1 MASLERVIDQ
11 LKVNNNDNVARTELV
26 ANSVTV
32 LTGRI
37 DSLLAIM
44 KQSQLDM
51 LEALREKG
59 APEKEDK
66 PSADPIKK
74 ETSKLPM
81 ILAGIAAVAAG
92 ILAGLL
98 DSVKKLAQIFRVDR
112 LLKGLNTR
120 FVKFIDNAIQ
130 FADDLFKPLRLFFS
144 AEGGFGRSLTGL
156 RGTFRQ
162 TFTGILNILD
172 DLIQPFKT
180 LMSGDGVVGQRLTK
194 FFNGIIDIF
203 KFPFEP
209 IIDDFGKGIKSVF
222 GAGEDGVGFFKR
234 ILNSVKAVFTPITGA
249 VNKTLDLIKGAF
261 SIFDEGSKLMGI
273 LGSIGRV
280 IGRLFLPFTLVMTA
294 FDTVKGAIAGFEEEG
309 FLGGLAGAVEGFLN
323 SIVGAPLDL
332 LKSGASFLLKK
343 LGFDDAA
350 KVLEGFNFSD
360 IITDII
366 FSPIEMLKRA
376 FNGLIELIADAVEAF
391 DIPFVDEKAAAD
403 SLREF
408 KFEEGR
414 TKSEKRA
421 EEKAKGTDEGDALS
435 GIIAQNQA
443 DMEKRVADIEEKE
456 TIAELEKPKRGG
468 RRRSRGRGAIG
479 PAEQQAEDLVP
490 SKSEPIVTTINN
502 ISQDNSQNGS
512 SSQAMVMPHVAAQD
526 MTDPY
531 ELAFAP

>member
-1 MASLERVIDQ
+1 MASLEKVIEQ

-26 ANSVTV
+26 AKSVTG

-37 DSLLAIM
+37 DALLDIM

-59 APEKEDK
+59 SPEKADK

-120 FVKFIDNAIQ
+120 FVKFVDSALEIAG
-130 FADDLFKPLRLFFS
+130 DLIKPLRLFFS
-144 AEGGFGRSLTGL
+144 AEGGFGRFITGL

-162 TFTGILNILD
+162 TFTGVLNILD
-172 DLIQPFKT
+172 DLIQPFKS

-209 IIDDFGKGIKSVF
+209 IIDDFGKGIKGIF
-222 GAGEDGVGFFKR
+222 GASEDGVGFFQR
-234 ILNSVKAVFTPITGA
+234 VLNSVKRVFDPITGA

-261 SIFDEGSKLMGI
+261 SIFDEGSRLLGI

-280 IGRLFLPFTLVMTA
+280 IGRLFLPFTLIMTA
-294 FDTVKGAIAGFEEEG
+294 YDTVKGAIQGFEEEG
-309 FLGGLAGAVEGFLN
+309 LFGGLQGAVEGFLN
-323 SIVGAPLDL
+323 SIIGAPLDL
-332 LKSGASFLLKK
+332 LKDGASFLMKK

-350 KVLEGFNFSD
+350 KVLDGFSFSD

-366 FSPIEMLKRA
+366 MSPFELLKRA
-376 FNGLIELIADAVEAF
+376 FNGVIETIAGFIESV
-391 DIPFVDEKAAAD
+391 DIPFVDEKEMAD
-403 SLREF
+403 NLRGF
-408 KFEEGR
+408 KFEEGT
-414 TKSEKRA
+414 TKSEERAIAA
-421 EEKAKGTDEGDALS
+421 EEEEAKKR
-435 GIIAQNQA
+435 
-443 DMEKRVADIEEKE
+443 EKFDKKVAKIEERK
-456 TIAELEKPKRGG
+456 A
-468 RRRSRGRGAIG
+468 RRRRGAVEIVDQEDQDLS
-479 PAEQQAEDLVP
+479 PANSQP
-490 SKSEPIVTTINN
+490 TVTTINN
-502 ISQDNSQNGS
+502 IQQDNSTKPTNIAGYTLPT
-512 SSQAMVMPHVAAQD
+512 ATTQD
-526 MTDPY
+526 TIDPY
-531 ELAFAP
+531 SISYRGMSF